1 MYEPG
6 GSRYAMLSAV
16 TCTELRLYVCDHYA
30 RRPHDRENIAWKGDG
45 IKMIVGLS
53 VATDSTG
60 SEDALRSRHYRG
72 LSLLKASACAA

>member
-16 TCTELRLYVCDHYA
+16 TCTELRFWLCDHYA
-30 RRPHDRENIAWKGDG
+30 RQPHDRENIAWKVDG

-53 VATDSTG
+53 VAIDSTG
-60 SEDALRSRHYRG
+60 G
-72 LSLLKASACAA
+72 